1 MEYILIR
8 SKRKT
13 LSIKI
18 SKDAELLVKAPLYLS
33 EHIIKDYIN
42 SKKDWIL
49 EKQRMVKRF
58 NDKKSKFSLNYGDK
72 VLFRGKE
79 YTIRCDFKNKIYFQD
94 DSLYLPSN
102 LKESDVKLFIIKL
115 YKLLAKKHLNER
127 VNHYKNI
134 MRVSPKLVKVNS
146 ASTRWGSC
154 SSKGSL
160 NFSWKII
167 FAKDEQIDYVVVH
180 ELAHMKELNHS
191 KYFWD
196 EVRFVL
202 PDYKQRQNQLRK
214 IEYRLKCENWD
225 Q

>member
-1 MEYILIR
+1 
-8 SKRKT
+8 
-13 LSIKI
+13 
-18 SKDAELLVKAPLYLS
+18 VKAPLYLS

-94 DSLYLPSN
+94 DSLYLPSS

-115 YKLLAKKHLNER
+115 YKFLAKKHLNER

-134 MRVSPKLVKVNS
+134 MRVSPISVKINS

-154 SSKGSL
+154 SYKGSL
-160 NFSWKII
+160 NFSWKIV
-167 FAKDEQIDYVVVH
+167 FAKDELIDYVVVH
-180 ELAHMKELNHS
+180 ELAHIKEHNHS